1 MIWLQPRSD
10 RAMTKILL
18 FLAVFSLGLVASC
31 KKQQQTKGL
40 PTSTAEDTVAAAA
53 PAAAVKKPEAQ
64 ANAADKLPGA
74 SVIREDLRNKS
85 YAKAVE
91 RLLVLRGYAAANSE
105 RWTDY
110 RELCGEVG
118 QALAAAAQ
126 TDENAAQALASY
138 RVAMY
143 GR

>member
-1 MIWLQPRSD
+1 MIWLQPRLD
-10 RAMTKILL
+10 QAMTKIFF
-18 FLAVFSLGLVASC
+18 FLVVFSLGFVTGC
-31 KKQQQTKGL
+31 KKQQQTKQL
-40 PTSTAEDTVAAAA
+40 PASTAEDTAAA
-53 PAAAVKKPEAQ
+53 P
-64 ANAADKLPGA
+64 AADKLPGV
-74 SVIREDLRNKS
+74 SVIREDLKNKN

-91 RLLVLRGYAAANSE
+91 RLLVLRGYAAASTE

-118 QALAAAAQ
+118 QVLVAAAQ
-126 TDENAAQALASY
+126 KDENAAQALASY

>member
-1 MIWLQPRSD
+1 
-10 RAMTKILL
+10 MTKILL
-18 FLAVFSLGLVASC
+18 FLVVFSLGFVASC
-31 KKQQQTKGL
+31 KKQQQTKEL
-40 PTSTAEDTVAAAA
+40 PASTAEGTAAA
-53 PAAAVKKPEAQ
+53 PAPAVKKPEAQ
-64 ANAADKLPGA
+64 AKAADKLPGA
-74 SVIREDLRNKS
+74 SVIREDLKNKN

-91 RLLVLRGYAAANSE
+91 RLLVLRGYAAVNSE

-118 QALAAAAQ
+118 QDLAAAAQ

>member
-1 MIWLQPRSD
+1 
-10 RAMTKILL
+10 MTKILF
-18 FLAVFSLGLVASC
+18 FLVVFSLGFVASC
-31 KKQQQTKGL
+31 KKQQQTKG
-40 PTSTAEDTVAAAA
+40 PPASTAEDTVAPAA
-53 PAAAVKKPEAQ
+53 PAAAVNKPEEPAKVP
-64 ANAADKLPGA
+64 DKLPGA
-74 SVIREDLRNKS
+74 SVIREDLKNKN

-110 RELCGEVG
+110 RELSGEVG
-118 QALAAAAQ
+118 QALVAAAQ
-126 TDENAAQALASY
+126 TDGNAAQALASY